1 MILPIK
7 QSMCFTPDHLYLLW
21 DLQPPRIWARS
32 VGWKQGVHT
41 KNLPWLRSFLTCSRL
56 HPWHESLG
64 SQVSHTP
71 LPSCKSVAAAWGSQ
85 NQKSASHASSSFM
98 RCMPGLLLFLADSI
112 LFVMLIVV
120 ATCESNKWYYMID
133 YRVLSILIPVVSILC
148 GVC

>member
-21 DLQPPRIWARS
+21 DLQPPRIWPWS

-85 NQKSASHASSSFM
+85 NQKSVSHASSFM

-148 GVC
+148 GVW